1 MSVGV
6 WEEEGGWRSHYETLK
21 KKIRLSKP
29 DQFEHENIEKF
40 YEHIVTSLDDL
51 ISSNE
56 YDHSLSEVILSN
68 ISSGCF
74 VGGVFK
80 VEICLM
86 LIKVKAAVRVVKFMT
101 PENADIHMTQESLD
115 IKTILKTLVTF
126 GYCLSYQ
133 KGG

>member
-1 MSVGV
+1 
-6 WEEEGGWRSHYETLK
+6 
-21 KKIRLSKP
+21 
-29 DQFEHENIEKF
+29 
-40 YEHIVTSLDDL
+40 
-51 ISSNE
+51 
-56 YDHSLSEVILSN
+56 
-68 ISSGCF
+68 
-74 VGGVFK
+74 
-80 VEICLM
+80 M